1 MRLLKIGHDVSCDIV
16 INSPHVSSLHA
27 EITLMNSGDILLE
40 DKNSRNGT
48 FVMNQRIASGKP
60 VNIRRGDIVKF
71 ADVELQWSQVPM
83 PEDNS
88 AYRAVYGIG
97 SNFNNDIQISGNT
110 VSRYHATLK
119 EGKDGKM
126 YIIDHSKNGTTVDG
140 MKIPSNTP
148 VRIKRKSA
156 VVCGGVPVDLS
167 RYFKTSPIKPI
178 LIVAASV
185 LVLVGIGL
193 GVWKLIGRGNNT
205 LTDEQLYNRFNN
217 SVVLLVGIYH
227 YEVSVGD
234 LDLNQYNRNAD
245 AIYNII
251 LAQTKGRKK
260 EYLHIPPQI
269 VQTQTGWSFASGVS
283 STDLVNA
290 NEKKG
295 DYTGTGF
302 FISNDGKIVSNLHV
316 VKPWLFSNEIEFLQ
330 DIFSKRLAKY
340 VEFMQNF
347 RLAGSGLVNTII
359 NPSELTSYLNKIK
372 VTPILD
378 YVAMI
383 PNGEI
388 YDPDNIKKCRVLSA
402 GEEKEKDV
410 ALLQT
415 VTQSIP
421 TRCSFVNVIDSMDVS
436 DESLAVGKHV
446 YTLGFATGTNYDGL
460 LQRLEKEP
468 LSVLAQNGTII
479 QKGSEFDF
487 GYNAPTTGG
496 ASGSPVFN
504 DKGFL
509 IGVHHAGLS
518 KIETQGYNYG
528 IKAKYVKE
536 LLESPYKK

>member
-178 LIVAASV
+178 LAVAASV

-193 GVWKLIGRGNNT
+193 GVWKLIDGRGEKT
-205 LTDEQLYNRFNN
+205 LTDEQLYKRFNN

-234 LDLNQYNRNAD
+234 LNLNVYNRNAN
-245 AIYNII
+245 AIYNYI
-251 LAQTKGRKK
+251 LEKK
-260 EYLHIPPQI
+260 RREVELYIPPQL
-269 VQTQTGWSFASGVS
+269 VKSRGRWSLASGKS

-290 NEKKG
+290 GEKKG
-295 DYTGTGF
+295 NYTGTGF
-302 FISNDGKIVSNLHV
+302 FISNDGKIISNLHV
-316 VKPWLFSNEIEFLQ
+316 VKPWLFSGEIEYFK
-330 DIFSKRLAKY
+330 DYFSKCLAIYLEYKQMY
-340 VEFMQNF
+340 GLNDYDSS
-347 RLAGSGLVNTII
+347 GSPILLK
-359 NPSELTSYLNKIK
+359 ELTSYLNKIK
-372 VTPILD
+372 ITPVLD

-402 GEEKEKDV
+402 GEDVEKDV

-415 VTQSIP
+415 VSQTIP
-421 TRCSFVNVIDSMDVS
+421 TKCSFVNVTDSMDVS

-460 LQRLEKEP
+460 LQKLEKEP

-479 QKGSEFDF
+479 QKDSEFDF

-518 KIETQGYNYG
+518 RVETQGYNYG

-536 LLESPYKK
+536 LLENPYRK

>member
-193 GVWKLIGRGNNT
+193 GVWKLIDGIPNKPKTYTEGE
-205 LTDEQLYNRFNN
+205 LFERFNH
-217 SVVLLVGIYH
+217 SVVMSIGIYH
-227 YEVSVGD
+227 YEISVGNFPMEALRGIIPQKVFYVNGITERPVD
-234 LDLNQYNRNAD
+234 ITDAPQKQFVELINRVFDN
-245 AIYNII
+245 
-251 LAQTKGRKK
+251 
-260 EYLHIPPQI
+260 
-269 VQTQTGWSFASGVS
+269 SG
-283 STDLVNA
+283 L
-290 NEKKG
+290 G
-295 DYTGTGF
+295 TGTAF
-302 FISNDGKIVSNLHV
+302 FISNDGKLITNLHIA
-316 VKPWLFSNEIEFLQ
+316 KPWLFTNDIEVLR
-330 DIFSKRLAKY
+330 DYYTEKLAKIAASSDIVGAFTGKGVTGLTAY
-340 VEFMQNF
+340 VSQVKVVGVLDEIAIVPQ
-347 RLAGSGLVNTII
+347 G
-359 NPSELTSYLNKIK
+359 ELF
-372 VTPILD
+372 
-378 YVAMI
+378 
-383 PNGEI
+383 
-388 YDPDNIKKCRVLSA
+388 DPDNFIKCHVLSA
-402 GEEKEKDV
+402 GEDINKDV
-410 ALLQT
+410 ALIQT
-415 VTQSIP
+415 KSKRLP
-421 TRCSFVNVIDSMDVS
+421 TSDCTFVNVVDSMNIS
-436 DESLAVGKHV
+436 DDALKVGSRIYTIGFPLGKH
-446 YTLGFATGTNYDGL
+446 LQTGSQHEGLHVVGQDG
-460 LQRLEKEP
+460 K
-468 LSVLAQNGTII
+468 II
-479 QKGSEFDF
+479 QESSEFEF
-487 GYNAPTTGG
+487 GYNAPTFGG

-504 DKGFL
+504 EFGML
-509 IGVHHAGLS
+509 IGVHHAGFS
-518 KIETQGYNYG
+518 QGVTQGYNMG
-528 IKAKYVKE
+528 IKSKYVKE
-536 LLESPYKK
+536 LLDNPYRR

>member
-178 LIVAASV
+178 LTVAASV

-193 GVWKLIGRGNNT
+193 GVWKLIDGRGNKT
-205 LTDEQLYNRFNN
+205 YIFSDEQLYNRFNN
-217 SVVLLVGIYH
+217 SVVMLTGIFH
-227 YEVSVGD
+227 YEVSIGD
-234 LDLNQYNRNAD
+234 VDVDKWNKMLFE
-245 AIYNII
+245 
-251 LAQTKGRKK
+251 KGRQYRLNLSSLFIPKK
-260 EYLHIPPQI
+260 LLWANGPLD
-269 VQTQTGWSFASGVS
+269 VS
-283 STDLVNA
+283 TYSTRQLIDA
-290 NEKKG
+290 FDKKG
-295 DYTGTGF
+295 TYGGTGF
-302 FISNDGKIVSNLHV
+302 FISEDGKLLTNLHV
-316 VKPWLFSNEIEFLQ
+316 VKPWMFDENVEIVK
-330 DIFSKRLAKY
+330 S
-340 VEFMQNF
+340 MQNYYAEKVAQAVE
-347 RLAGSGLVNTII
+347 LI
-359 NPSELTSYLNKIK
+359 NAKEGISSLSAYVSK
-372 VTPILD
+372 VKVDGVLD
-378 YVAMI
+378 YIALV
-383 PNGEI
+383 PEGEVF
-388 YDPDNIKKCRVLSA
+388 DADNITKCRVLSA
-402 GEEKEKDV
+402 GEDTDIDI
-410 ALLQT
+410 ALIQT
-415 VTQSIP
+415 ISKRLP
-421 TRCSFVNVIDSMDVS
+421 TPKSTYVNVKDSMDVS
-436 DESLAVGKHV
+436 DEALTIGRHM
-446 YTLGFATGTNYDGL
+446 YTLGFPMLTGLQDSRSDGIHL
-460 LQRLEKEP
+460 LAR
-468 LSVLAQNGTII
+468 G
-479 QKGSEFDF
+479 GSITQILNEYSFGFDAAAF
-487 GYNAPTTGG
+487 GG

-504 DKGFL
+504 DKGML
-509 IGVHHAGLS
+509 IGILNAGATRS
-518 KIETQGYNYG
+518 QGFNYG
-528 IKAKYVKE
+528 IKAKYVKN